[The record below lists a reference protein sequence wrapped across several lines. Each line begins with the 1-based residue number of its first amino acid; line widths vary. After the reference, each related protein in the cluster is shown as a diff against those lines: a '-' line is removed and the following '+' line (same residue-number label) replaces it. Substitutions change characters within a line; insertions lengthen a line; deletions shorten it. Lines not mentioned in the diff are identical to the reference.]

1 MSVVIGEIGL
11 RSAIAEAL
19 RREAARMRTPVYVY
33 DGAQLEADAAAIRS
47 AFPDPAW
54 TRLYSL
60 KANGLPGLVRRIAAH
75 GFGANAVSTG
85 EITLAARA
93 GVAPAATALE
103 GIGKTPRDLRTA
115 VELAAVGRPLLWV
128 SLESA
133 DEAESLADLAARVLP
148 SRQRLDVLVRVN
160 PAVDPETHAGLA
172 VGRSTSKFG
181 VAVHEVAQVVRS
193 GGGMKGPL
201 RWRGLHVHVGSQLGS
216 VDAWVRAVE
225 ATLDAFAGHDY
236 PDFDTVDVGGGFPA
250 EGGEIPSPSDFA
262 AAARAALADLPSG
275 NRPARLAIEPGRAVV
290 ARAGWL
296 VARVLHV
303 RKRADA
309 ADASGEGAVRQVV
322 LDAGMS
328 ELVRPALYGAT
339 HPMFA
344 LTSLGAQATG
354 EEEVSEAVVDGPI
367 CESTDRFGTA
377 ILPTLERGD
386 LVAIG
391 LAGAYASAMFS
402 SYNGR
407 PRPPEVLVEADGRRT
422 VLRRRG
428 SLLGL
433 P

>member
-1 MSVVIGEIGL
+1 VSVVIGEIAL
-11 RSAIAEAL
+11 QSAIAEAL

-47 AFPDPAW
+47 AFPDPDW

-93 GVAPAATALE
+93 GVAPPATALE

-115 VELAAVGRPLLWV
+115 VELAAIGRPLLWV

-148 SRQRLDVLVRVN
+148 SRQQLDVLVRVN

-181 VAVHEVAQVVRS
+181 VAVHEVPQVVRS

-201 RWRGLHVHVGSQLGS
+201 RWRGLHVHVGSQLAS
-216 VDAWVRAVE
+216 VDAWARAVT

-250 EGGEIPSPSDFA
+250 EAGEIPSPSDFA
-262 AAARAALADLPSG
+262 AAARAAAAELPSG
-275 NRPARLAIEPGRAVV
+275 RRPARLAIEPGRAVV

-303 RKRADA
+303 RERPE
-309 ADASGEGAVRQVV
+309 ASGEGAVRQVV
-322 LDAGMS
+322 LDAGMT

-407 PRPPEVLVEADGRRT
+407 PRPPEVLVEADGRRA

-428 SLLGL
+428 SLLAL

>member
-1 MSVVIGEIGL
+1 MSVATGEIGL
-11 RSAIAEAL
+11 QSELADAL

-33 DGAQLEADAAAIRS
+33 DGAQLEADAALIRS

-60 KANGLPGLVRRIAAH
+60 KANGLPGLVRRVAGH

-93 GVAPAATALE
+93 GVPAGVTALE
-103 GIGKTPRDLRTA
+103 GIGKTARDLRTV
-115 VELAAVGRPLLWV
+115 VELAAIGRPLLWI

-133 DEAESLADLAARVLP
+133 DEAESLADLAARMLP
-148 SRQRLDVLVRVN
+148 SKEQLDVLIRVN
-160 PAVDPETHAGLA
+160 PAVDPETHEGLA
-172 VGRSTSKFG
+172 VGRWTSKFG
-181 VAVHEVAQVVRS
+181 VAVHELPQVVRS
-193 GGGMKGPL
+193 GGGTKGPL
-201 RWRGLHVHVGSQLGS
+201 RWRGLHVHVGSQLES
-216 VDAWVRAVE
+216 VAEWSKAVM

-250 EGGEIPSPSDFA
+250 APGEMPSPAEFA
-262 AAARAALADLPSG
+262 SAAQDAIDAMPSG
-275 NRPARLAIEPGRAVV
+275 KRPTRMAIEPGRALV

-303 RKRADA
+303 RERGEP
-309 ADASGEGAVRQVV
+309 SGAGVIRQVV
-322 LDAGMS
+322 LDSGMT
-328 ELVRPALYGAT
+328 ELVRPALYGAV

-344 LTSLGAQATG
+344 MTSLGRSVAG
-354 EEEVSEAVVDGPI
+354 DEELSEAVVDGPI

-377 ILPTLERGD
+377 ILPALERGD
-386 LVAIG
+386 LIAIG

-407 PRPPEVLVEADGRRT
+407 PRPPEVLIEPDGRRS

-428 SLLGL
+428 SLLAL

>member
-1 MSVVIGEIGL
+1 MGVAVTD
-11 RSAIAEAL
+11 IAMQSELASGL
-19 RREAARMRTPVYVY
+19 RREAGRIGTPVYVY
-33 DGAQLEADAAAIRS
+33 DAEQLRADADAIRQ

-60 KANGLPGLVRRIAAH
+60 KANGLPGLVRRVAGL

-85 EITLAARA
+85 EVTLAARA
-93 GVAPAATALE
+93 GVAAGSTALE

-148 SRQRLDVLVRVN
+148 SKERLDVLVRVN
-160 PAVDPETHAGLA
+160 PAVNPETHAGLA
-172 VGRSTSKFG
+172 VGMASSKFG
-181 VAVHEVAQVVRS
+181 VALDEVPRVVRA
-193 GGGMKGPL
+193 GGGTKGPL
-201 RWRGLHVHVGSQLGS
+201 RWRGLHVHVGSQLES
-216 VDAWVRAVE
+216 VTAWRRAVE
-225 ATLDAFAGHDY
+225 ATLEAFDAANQ
-236 PDFDTVDVGGGFPA
+236 PEFDTLDVGGGFPA
-250 EGGEIPSPSDFA
+250 APGPMPEPADFA
-262 AAARAALADLPSG
+262 AAAKEALSTLPRSQ
-275 NRPARLAIEPGRAVV
+275 RPQRLAIEPGRAIV

-296 VARVLHV
+296 VSRVLHV
-303 RKRADA
+303 RDRGGA
-309 ADASGEGAVRQVV
+309 AGNGAIRQIV
-322 LDAGMS
+322 LDAGMT
-328 ELVRPALYGAT
+328 ELVRPALYGAA
-339 HPMFA
+339 HPIVA
-344 LTSLGAQATG
+344 LTSMGRALTG
-354 EEEVSEAVVDGPI
+354 DEDLDQAVVDGPI

-377 ILPTLERGD
+377 VLPTLERGD

-407 PRPPEVLVEADGRRT
+407 PRPPEVLIDDGRRT

-428 SLLGL
+428 SLLSL